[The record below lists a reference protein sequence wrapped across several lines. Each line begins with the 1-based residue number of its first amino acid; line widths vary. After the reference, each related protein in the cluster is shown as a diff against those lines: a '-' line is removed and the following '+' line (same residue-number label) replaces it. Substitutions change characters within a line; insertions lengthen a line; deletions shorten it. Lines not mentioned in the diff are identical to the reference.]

1 MGFIAWGYIDQKIWG
16 NKFFV
21 TNASCML
28 DFIWQLVE
36 GMVDFLNYA
45 INFDFLHKMNNYML
59 TSLNNI
65 YGEVSSVYMCI

>member
-45 INFDFLHKMNNYML
+45 INFDFLHK
-59 TSLNNI
+59 I
-65 YGEVSSVYMCI
+65 